1 MSESLTNLNK
11 HNISI
16 TPDTIIDL
24 YEIDF
29 STLQKNAEFL
39 NDYFDLNFSTDSQG
53 LVYRFCPM
61 INGVNPI
68 IWRGNSYQPLPIKMD
83 GFEHQGQGRLP
94 RPTLTIANPEG
105 LFSKIVYANF
115 DFLNCKITRS
125 RTFARFIDIEN
136 YQITQRSS
144 NSLVSNTFG
153 KSDADSHFADDIF
166 FINKKISEDKN
177 SISFELVSA
186 LEMEGAWVPARQ
198 IIANHC
204 GWSYRCSIGCKY
216 NGLPIETNEG
226 KSLINGLSY
235 GSGAQENDLSR
246 IEELDYGVVDYKK
259 YQGRGTLLNGVPEW
273 DRYGHEYIEPV
284 EEGGVGDFVVGTE
297 DSPKGY
303 KIGDVVKII
312 NSNSLNPYINVPQL
326 FVCIQSHEFAVDHH
340 PILDKKYWLKDECN
354 KTIEACEKRFGNSE
368 QFKNFNQIEGT
379 KLPGAITHESAGL
392 RFGGFPGAESYP
404 FE

>member
-1 MSESLTNLNK
+1 MSESLTKINK
-11 HNISI
+11 QNISI

-39 NDYFDLNFSTDSQG
+39 NDFFDLNFASEP
-53 LVYRFCPM
+53 VYRFCPM
-61 INGVNPI
+61 INGTNPI

-83 GFEHQGQGRLP
+83 GFEYQGQGRLP

-115 DFLNCKITRS
+115 DFLNCKVTRS

-136 YQITQRSS
+136 YQITNRG
-144 NSLVSNTFG
+144 NSANADNPFG
-153 KSDADSHFADDIF
+153 KSDSDAHFPNDIF
-166 FINKKISEDKN
+166 FINKKTSEDKN
-177 SISFELVSA
+177 AISFELVSA
-186 LEMEGAWVPARQ
+186 LEMENAWIPARQ
-198 IIANHC
+198 LIANHC

-226 KSLINGLSY
+226 KSLISALAF
-235 GSGAQENDLSR
+235 GSNAQENDLSE
-246 IEELDYGVVDYKK
+246 IDVIGYGRVDYTK
-259 YQGRGTLLNGVPEW
+259 YQGQGALINAVPEW
-273 DRYGHEYIEPV
+273 DRYGHQYIASNQEDGLG
-284 EEGGVGDFVVGTE
+284 EFVVGTQ
-297 DSPKGY
+297 DDPKGY
-303 KIGDVVKII
+303 QLGDVVKII
-312 NSNSLNPYINVPQL
+312 NNNSSNPYINVPQV
-326 FVCIQSHEFAVDHH
+326 FVCIKTHQFAVDHH

-354 KTIEACEKRFGNSE
+354 KTIEACEKRFGDSE
-368 QFKNFNQIEGT
+368 EFEKFNKIEGS